1 MPEITVADLYLAAFC
16 LSLITDAV
24 LVGVVLAKLAS
35 TRRLV
40 WVAALMASVFFS
52 CTFSYLMYGLHAGA
66 ERGGS
71 WVAYA
76 IAGIVLSVVIVL
88 SRMLSF
94 DRPWQQE
101 GKSC

>member
-52 CTFSYLMYGLHAGA
+52 CTFSYLMYGLHVGT

-94 DRPWQQE
+94 DRTFSQ
-101 GKSC
+101 

>member
-1 MPEITVADLYLAAFC
+1 MPDITVADLYLAAFC
-16 LSLITDAV
+16 LSLITGTV
-24 LVGVVLAKLAS
+24 LIGVVLAKLAA
-35 TRRLV
+35 TRRPV
-40 WVAALMASVFFS
+40 WVAALVASVFFS
-52 CTFSYLMYGLHAGA
+52 CTFSYLMYGLHVGT

-76 IAGIVLSVVIVL
+76 IAGIVLSVAIVL

-94 DRPWQQE
+94 DRTWQQG